1 MGHPRVL
8 IVGGGIA
15 GLGAA
20 HALQAKGIRAD
31 VFEHNP
37 RAATAGTGI
46 YLPANAVRALTTL
59 GFGDE
64 IRAAAHEIHRVR
76 LLDHRGRDLIDLPID
91 EVWGGI
97 GPSVA
102 MRHADLRR
110 ILRGGLATEVTVK
123 SFASTDA
130 ADYDLVVGADGIRS
144 AVREWVFPDVA
155 APRRVGELAW
165 RFVVDGYPVEHL
177 WCTWQGK
184 GRTFLA
190 VSLGGGRAYCYADL
204 TATTPPNDWRALFAE
219 FPETVRGLV
228 ARATDVHACAIE
240 EVFVDSVVRG
250 KTVLIGDAAHAYSP
264 NMAQG
269 AALALEDALV
279 LADLHDDLD
288 AYARRR
294 TDRARWVRDQTRRRD
309 KARHLPPAVRDVVLR
324 RLGPRLFR
332 AAFKPLRS
340 AP

>member
-1 MGHPRVL
+1 MTPRVL

-31 VFEHNP
+31 IFERNP
-37 RAATAGTGI
+37 RPDAEGTGI
-46 YLPANAVRALTTL
+46 YLPANAVRALTML
-59 GFGDE
+59 GFGE
-64 IRAAAHEIHRVR
+64 AIRKAAHEIQQVR
-76 LLDHRGRDLIDLPID
+76 LLDHRGRALIDLAID
-91 EVWGGI
+91 DVWGGI

-102 MRHADLRR
+102 VRHADLRR
-110 ILRGGLATEVTVK
+110 ILRTDVTVK
-123 SFASTDA
+123 SFEPADA
-130 ADYDLVVGADGIRS
+130 ADYDLVIGADGIRS
-144 AVREWVFPDVA
+144 AVREWVFPDAA
-155 APRRVGELAW
+155 APRPVGELAW

-190 VSLGGGRAYCYADL
+190 VSLGDGRAYCYADV
-204 TATTPPNDWRALFAE
+204 TAATPPDDWRALFAE
-219 FPETVRGLV
+219 FPETVRDLI
-228 ARATDVHACAIE
+228 ARAGDVHFGTIE
-240 EVFVDSVVRG
+240 EVFLDDVVRG
-250 KTVLIGDAAHAYSP
+250 KTVLIGDAAHSYSP

-279 LADLHDDLD
+279 LADLRGDLD

-294 TDRARWVRDQTRRRD
+294 IDRARWVRDQTRRRD
-309 KARHLPPAVRDVVLR
+309 MARHLPPPVRDLVLR

-332 AAFKPLRS
+332 AAFKPLHCE
-340 AP
+340 P